1 MDQIADTPEPPYYVT
16 IFTSLRTPG
25 SHGHDDGYDEMA
37 QRMSALSR
45 QQPGFLGMESARDGV
60 GMTLCYWKDL
70 ASIAAWREQLEHS
83 EAQRLG
89 REKWYSAY
97 RVRIARVERDYS
109 GP

>member
-1 MDQIADTPEPPYYVT
+1 MNEIARTPEPPYYVT

-25 SHGHDDGYDEMA
+25 DHGYDEMA
-37 QRMSALSR
+37 QRMSALSEK
-45 QQPGFLGMESARDGV
+45 QPGFLGMEAARDGV

-70 ASIAAWREQLEHS
+70 ASIAAWREQLEHA

-97 RVRIARVERDYS
+97 RVRIARVEREYG